1 VTAAVYIEVNEGK
14 KWPLRGKG
22 FFKEILTFYSALF
35 FFSLS
40 VACPAAARL
49 PDTNKLIRGLPGCRL
64 PKRNGLF
71 MAENFVLWLHP
82 HSFRLSD

>member
-1 VTAAVYIEVNEGK
+1 MTAAVYIEVNEGK
-14 KWPLRGKG
+14 KWPLRGAAFLG
-22 FFKEILTFYSALF
+22 NFNILFRAL

-49 PDTNKLIRGLPGCRL
+49 PDINKLIRGLPGCRL